1 VLNAFPVNMNEII
14 NNLTHEGV
22 WALIK
27 SSEIVI
33 GDSETRVS
41 PIKGKHSS
49 FATKIDFTDYN
60 KNTEQLELF
69 DK

>member
-1 VLNAFPVNMNEII
+1 VLNAFQVNMNELI
-14 NNLTHEGV
+14 NNVSHDGV

-41 PIKGKHSS
+41 PVKGKHSS
-49 FATKIDFTDYN
+49 FVTKIDWMN
-60 KNTEQLELF
+60 NQTENSESTLF

>member
-1 VLNAFPVNMNEII
+1 
-14 NNLTHEGV
+14 
-22 WALIK
+22 LIK

-49 FATKIDFTDYN
+49 FATKIDFDNGEKVEDSST
-60 KNTEQLELF
+60 LF